1 MSDCV
6 KGRLSVPTLFRPAFY
21 NIGDAMSE
29 AIVEYRI
36 EVVGSEVTVV
46 ITASD
51 DGAAHRLADL
61 LDSKFRSG
69 TVEEEEPDE

>member
-1 MSDCV
+1 
-6 KGRLSVPTLFRPAFY
+6 
-21 NIGDAMSE
+21 MSE

-36 EVVGSEVTVV
+36 EVIGSEVTVV

-61 LDSKFRSG
+61 LDSKFRGG